1 MGQKGPKMNIS
12 IPALESTIVAG
23 NKFKQECEARAQSIR
38 QTCMAME
45 SDESLV
51 GGEGDTIR
59 ELFRSIAAGINSIE
73 SSMMYAVTLEL
84 RFQRSQ
90 QAEVALGVL
99 NFFTEVADKGIH
111 CIAEGCYVCCDLIS
125 CSADCFGIKLHCLT
139 H

>member
-73 SSMMYAVTLEL
+73 SSMMYAVTNLDKSLE
-84 RFQRSQ
+84 
-90 QAEVALGVL
+90 
-99 NFFTEVADKGIH
+99 
-111 CIAEGCYVCCDLIS
+111 
-125 CSADCFGIKLHCLT
+125 SAIKLQKGRMAGDT
-139 H
+139 ADRAAATTKKAGVFKKN